1 MQGVRFRTLRVSA
14 RADGRILRV
23 VLTIADLDAAKS
35 GEAKRLG
42 RGDSV
47 PDPRPLVLGVA
58 TWAKRVG

>member
-1 MQGVRFRTLRVSA
+1 
-14 RADGRILRV
+14 V

-58 TWAKRVG
+58 T